1 MILMQKQDYDGYIYI
16 PHAQRDVYDRLSQ
29 VDFMKVYLVGT
40 HNYQS
45 LEPTDMIY
53 YCDIE
58 DLGHHVHYEEG
69 LKGIKIKM
77 DELVP
82 VPKYQFSEE
91 IQSERIA
98 HFRNLKL
105 DN

>member
-1 MILMQKQDYDGYIYI
+1 
-16 PHAQRDVYDRLSQ
+16 
-29 VDFMKVYLVGT
+29 
-40 HNYQS
+40 
-45 LEPTDMIY
+45 MIY